1 MSGERTRIVYL
12 NGAFLPENEAHIS
25 IFDRGFLF
33 GDGIYEV
40 TAVLDG
46 KLVDSDLHMTRLK
59 RSVREIGGELPIS
72 TDEIVA
78 IERKLIAENALN
90 EGVVYLQYTRGA
102 EDRDFLYSEDLPP
115 TLLLFT
121 QQKTIAHA
129 ASAEK
134 GIRVKTVPDQRW
146 ARRDIKSI
154 CLLPQVMAKRTA
166 KAEGCGEAWM
176 LDGDYVTEGAS
187 STAYVMTRDGRII
200 TRGNSQVTL
209 PGCTRLAILDLA
221 READLKIEERPFTLE
236 EAMDAQEIFL
246 TSASNFIAPIV
257 EVDGQAIGT
266 GEPGPVYRRLR
277 TLYIAHARKTAI

>member
-12 NGAFLPENEAHIS
+12 NGAFLRENEAHIS

-78 IERKLIAENALN
+78 IEKKLITENALN

-121 QQKTIAHA
+121 QQKTIEHA
-129 ASAEK
+129 VSAEK

>member
-46 KLVDSDLHMTRLK
+46 KLIDSDLHMARLE
-59 RSVREIGGELPIS
+59 RSVREIDGRLPIS
-72 TDEIVA
+72 TDAIVA
-78 IERKLIAENALN
+78 IEKQLIAENGLN
-90 EGVVYLQYTRGA
+90 EGVVYLQFTRGA
-102 EDRDFLYSEDLPP
+102 EDRNFLYSDDLKP

-121 QQKTIAHA
+121 QAKNIEHA

-146 ARRDIKSI
+146 ARRDIKTI
-154 CLLPQVMAKRTA
+154 CLLPQVIAKREA
-166 KAEGCGEAWM
+166 KAAGCGEAWM
-176 LDGDYVTEGAS
+176 LDGDFVTEGAS
-187 STAYVMTRDGRII
+187 STAYLITSDGKII
-200 TRGNSQVTL
+200 TRGNSQITL

-221 READLKIEERPFTLE
+221 READLAIEERPFTLKEALEAE
-236 EAMDAQEIFL
+236 EICL

-257 EVDGQAIGT
+257 EIDGRPVGT
-266 GEPGPVYRRLR
+266 GKPGPVYQRLR
-277 TLYIAHARKTAI
+277 ELYIENARRNGI

>member
-46 KLVDSDLHMTRLK
+46 KLVDSDLHMARLE
-59 RSVREIGGELPIS
+59 RSVREIGGQLPIA

-78 IERKLIAENALN
+78 IEKKLIAENALS

-102 EDRDFLYSEDLPP
+102 EDRNFLYSEDLQP

-121 QQKTIAHA
+121 QQKTIEHA

-134 GIRVKTVPDQRW
+134 GVRVKTVPDQRW
-146 ARRDIKSI
+146 TRRDIKSI
-154 CLLPQVMAKRTA
+154 CLLPQVMAKRAA

-176 LDGDYVTEGAS
+176 LDGDHVTEGAS
-187 STAYVMTRDGRII
+187 STAYVITRDGRII

-209 PGCTRLAILDLA
+209 PGCTRLAILALA
-221 READLKIEERPFTLE
+221 READLTIEERPFTLA
-236 EAMDAQEIFL
+236 EAMEAEEICL

-257 EVDGQAIGT
+257 AIDGKAIGEGT
-266 GEPGPVYRRLR
+266 PGPIYRRLR
-277 TLYIAHARKTAI
+277 ELYIEHARASAI